1 MTFTQHY
8 DSPLGGIL
16 LAADEIGLT
25 GLWFDG
31 EKYFADNLPVEHTEQ
46 ETPILIEVKRWL
58 DIYFTGKEPDF
69 TPPLHP
75 IGSAFRQSVWE
86 ILLQI
91 PYGKTTTYGEIARQ
105 LAEKQKLPRMS
116 AQAVGGAVGHNEIS
130 IIIPCHRVVGTNG
143 SMIGYAGGIDKK
155 MKLLKLECTDMT
167 GLFAPPQK
175 SLTKYW

>member
-1 MTFTQHY
+1 MVSTCHY

-31 EKYFADNLPVEHTEQ
+31 EKYFADNLPAEYTER
-46 ETPILIEVKRWL
+46 ETPILVEVKRWL
-58 DIYFTGKEPDF
+58 DIYFIGKEPDF
-69 TPPLHP
+69 LPPLHP

-143 SMIGYAGGIDKK
+143 SLTGYAGGIDKK

-167 GLFAPPQK
+167 GFFIPKKGTAL
-175 SLTKYW
+175 